1 MELFDTV
8 DLRLTVDLIPPNV
21 GEGKTVLFTSFFL
34 VFQHKISLCILGH
47 LGTLSV
53 DQASPE
59 LRDLTVSIL
68 KVQWESQE
76 FI

>member
-8 DLRLTVDLIPPNV
+8 DLVLTVDMIPPNV
-21 GEGKTVLFTSFFL
+21 GEGNSLVHLFFL

-47 LGTLSV
+47 LRTLSV
-53 DQASPE
+53 DQANPE
-59 LRDLTVSIL
+59 LRDLIVSIL